1 MRRNWYLKF
10 GNQDVFPLTTKQCF
24 WGSICSLEL
33 SLNVSTSR
41 QRLRF
46 FVFLVFFKPNNN
58 NKTEEAAFF

>member
-1 MRRNWYLKF
+1 MRRNWYLKL

-46 FVFLVFFKPNNN
+46 FVFKPNNN
-58 NKTEEAAFF
+58 NKIEEAAFF